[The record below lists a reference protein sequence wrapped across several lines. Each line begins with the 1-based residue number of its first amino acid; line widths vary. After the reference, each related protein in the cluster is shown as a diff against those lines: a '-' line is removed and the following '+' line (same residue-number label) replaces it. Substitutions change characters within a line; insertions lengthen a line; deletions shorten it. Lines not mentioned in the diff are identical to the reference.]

1 MNYFFV
7 SLAYWFGKVAS
18 MIGLKIILIIN
29 GYCEIKHLFN
39 LLFILL
45 PPYHLI
51 CFNKWEE

>member
-29 GYCEIKHLFN
+29 GYREIKHFSIYFLS
-39 LLFILL
+39 LITL
-45 PPYHLI
+45 PPYQ
-51 CFNKWEE
+51 FQ

>member
-29 GYCEIKHLFN
+29 GYREIKHLFS

-45 PPYHLI
+45 SPYH
-51 CFNKWEE
+51 NKWEE